1 MKWKWNK
8 GSAPVLTTRP
18 LLCSADMLAP
28 EPVVWQFIGGISVPT
43 SHSSSQSVILLL
55 SSLDGCPNSINAPLH
70 GSVKMVPSGGD
81 GGNVLR
87 LHFHLLLLLL
97 LCLSLCLLGFYF
109 PPSSLSLCAVH
120 RQRAIGKHMHLLRV
134 IMDEWLN
141 DGRAS
146 HPQN

>member
-70 GSVKMVPSGGD
+70 GSVKMVPSGGGN

-97 LCLSLCLLGFYF
+97 LLPLLCLSLCLLGFYF
-109 PPSSLSLCAVH
+109 PPSSSLSLCRSPPKGH
-120 RQRAIGKHMHLLRV
+120 RETHAPTSGNNGRV
-134 IMDEWLN
+134 AE
-141 DGRAS
+141 
-146 HPQN
+146 